1 VAVNV
6 FGINA
11 VADGSVAVMVAVLDL
26 VGVFDLVGVRVLV
39 TVADLVRVF
48 DGTNPGMV
56 AVPVAANGVLDL
68 TLVGDI
74 VPVGVRVNV
83 VVAVGDGQLLVV
95 AQAVAVNVGATLSG
109 LVLL

>member
-1 VAVNV
+1 MAVNV

-48 DGTNPGMV
+48 EGTNPGIV
-56 AVPVAANGVLDL
+56 AVPVVANGVLDL

-83 VVAVGDGQLLVV
+83 VVAVSVGQLPGV
-95 AQAVAVNVGATLSG
+95 AHAVAVRVGTRIAG